1 MKDSEAENHL
11 GYMRKPANQRK
22 QNSKKENTRYEQS
35 ICKNQRKQNSKKEN
49 TRYEQSICKNLICN
63 QYLHNIQL
71 R

>member
-11 GYMRKPANQRK
+11 GYMREPANQRK
-22 QNSKKENTRYEQS
+22 QKSKEV
-35 ICKNQRKQNSKKEN
+35 N

-71 R
+71 RRN